1 MLKWR
6 VVEEARRYSVSKC
19 GRVWD
24 NKRDVEVSKVIAGV
38 KGNQYYYVNL
48 QTDEHGRKLRK
59 LSRLVAKAFI
69 PNTRGVPVV
78 DHIDRDKLNDNVD
91 NLRWVTYLE
100 NSRNKDYNVYIKHN
114 GEDILIRDFLIS
126 KDVYSGS
133 YNWFREKLEEMTL
146 EEAIELFEDEYR
158 NNSEVVEWEGV
169 EIKLKKLCDKLNKN
183 FREVG
188 NRYRGGWDVWSSIY
202 NIPPISRYTVSIKS
216 DGVHICYRSLNHM
229 SEDTGRSLDLCKRA
243 LDEGWSIRELID
255 YTYDARLLYE
265 IDGVSKTRDDWVA
278 YYETSIDRV
287 ETNMTNKGLSFTD
300 AVKIPVSRVK
310 MVEVNGV
317 KMKVK
322 EMYEKFGL
330 NARSAGAKKSE
341 LKLSFKDTLK
351 RYKVD
356 TSKITIKCL

>member
-24 NKRDVEVSKVIAGV
+24 NKRDVEVSKVIAGLE
-38 KGNQYYYVNL
+38 GNQYYYVNL

-114 GEDILIRDFLIS
+114 GEDILLRDFLIS

-202 NIPPISRYTVSIKS
+202 NIPPISRYTVAIKG
-216 DGVHICYRSLNHM
+216 DGVHYCYSSLEHLM
-229 SEDTGRSLDLCKRA
+229 TDTGRSIDLCKKA
-243 LDEGWSIRELID
+243 IVEGWTLDELTE
-255 YTYDARLLYE
+255 YAYDARKLYE

-278 YYETSIDRV
+278 HYETSIARV
-287 ETNMTNKGLSFTD
+287 ETNMTNKGLSFTE
-300 AVKIPVSRVK
+300 AVKLPVVRVK

-317 KMKVK
+317 KMKVR
-322 EMYEKFGL
+322 EMYERYGL
-330 NARSAGAKKSE
+330 NAKLANTVKSHKG
-341 LKLSFKDTLK
+341 LTFKQTLEHYKIDT
-351 RYKVD
+351 
-356 TSKITIKCL
+356 TGITITPS

>member
-1 MLKWR
+1 MEEWK
-6 VVEEARRYSVSKC
+6 VVEEAKRYSVSNK

-24 NKRDVEVSKVIAGV
+24 NKRDVEVSKVITGV
-38 KGNQYYYVNL
+38 KGNQYHYVNL

-59 LSRLVAKAFI
+59 VSRLVAKAFI

-78 DHIDRDKLNDNVD
+78 DHIDRDKLNDNVN
-91 NLRWVTYLE
+91 NLRWVTYSE
-100 NSRNKDYNVYIKHN
+100 NSRNMDINIYTTHDGSEIFLLDFINSKEDYK
-114 GEDILIRDFLIS
+114 
-126 KDVYSGS
+126 GS

-146 EEAIELFEDEYR
+146 EEAIELFEDDYR
-158 NNSEVVEWEGV
+158 NYSTTVEWEGV
-169 EIKLKKLCDKLNKN
+169 EIKLKELCDKLGKDFKTVNEKN
-183 FREVG
+183 RL
-188 NRYRGGWDVWSSIY
+188 GWDAWSSIH

-216 DGVHICYRSLNHM
+216 DGVYICYRSLNHM
-229 SEDTGRSLDLCKRA
+229 SEDTGRSLDTCNRA

-255 YTYDARLLYE
+255 YTYDARMLYE

-287 ETNMTNKGLSFTD
+287 ETNMSTKGMSFTE
-300 AVKIPVSRVK
+300 AVKLPIVRVK

-317 KMKVK
+317 KMKVR
-322 EMYEKFGL
+322 EMFESFGL

-341 LKLSFKDTLK
+341 LKLSFKDTLNY
-351 RYKVD
+351 YKVD